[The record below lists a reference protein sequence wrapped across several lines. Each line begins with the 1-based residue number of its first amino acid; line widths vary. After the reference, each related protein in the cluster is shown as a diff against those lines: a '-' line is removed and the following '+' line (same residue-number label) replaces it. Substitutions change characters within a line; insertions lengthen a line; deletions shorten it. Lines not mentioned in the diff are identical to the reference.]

1 MMDFNSITTIFE
13 KGTSKKGTL
22 KVDWGMI
29 EHFSFHIPHSTFLI
43 IFILL
48 LVSCSSI
55 DCPMNNT
62 VSTKY
67 GLYKSDGR
75 IDTLRDT
82 LTVITKQRIAGQ
94 DPVALNRSVN
104 TTSMDLPISYQ
115 GDEDVLYFLRSF
127 PYQYETTV
135 INEEGIE
142 VDTILKLTAYI
153 TDTVTVVKTNRKH
166 FEAIDCTPSFFHTIR
181 NVSYT
186 RNGIDSI
193 VINNPEVNYDA
204 SKEHF
209 RVYFKSRD

>member
-1 MMDFNSITTIFE
+1 MKKYFKSICSSDKI
-13 KGTSKKGTL
+13 KRAGRRGNLLPLASC
-22 KVDWGMI
+22 
-29 EHFSFHIPHSTFLI
+29 
-43 IFILL
+43 LL
-48 LVSCSSI
+48 LLACSSI

-142 VDTILKLTAYI
+142 VDTILNLTAYI

-181 NVSYT
+181 NDSYT

>member
-1 MMDFNSITTIFE
+1 M
-13 KGTSKKGTL
+13 KG
-22 KVDWGMI
+22 
-29 EHFSFHIPHSTFLI
+29 IPL
-43 IFILL
+43 ILL
-48 LVSCSSI
+48 ISLLLLFLFSCSSI

-62 VSTKY
+62 VYTRY
-67 GLYKSDGR
+67 GLYKSDGTV
-75 IDTLRDT
+75 DTLKDT
-82 LTVITKQRIAGQ
+82 LTVVTKQRIGDQ

-104 TTSMDLPISYQ
+104 TTSMDIPISYQ
-115 GDEDVLYFLRSF
+115 GDEDVFYFLRSF
-127 PYQYETTV
+127 PYRYETTV

-142 VDTILKLTAYI
+142 VDTILNLTLYV

-166 FEAIDCTPSFFHTIR
+166 FESIDCTPSFFHTIS
-181 NVSYT
+181 NVKYT

>member
-1 MMDFNSITTIFE
+1 MVFNRLFNRFKGFNDKVELTGKKSIL
-13 KGTSKKGTL
+13 TSL
-22 KVDWGMI
+22 ASHLSPLV
-29 EHFSFHIPHSTFLI
+29 F
-43 IFILL
+43 LL
-48 LVSCSSI
+48 LFLSCSSI

-62 VSTKY
+62 VYTKY
-67 GLYKSDGR
+67 GLYKSDGTV
-75 IDTLRDT
+75 DTLKDT
-82 LTVITKQRIAGQ
+82 LTVITLQRIGDQ

-104 TTSMDLPISYQ
+104 TTGMDIPISYQ

-127 PYQYETTV
+127 PYRYETTV

-142 VDTILKLTAYI
+142 VDTILNLTLYV

-166 FEAIDCTPSFFHTIR
+166 FESIDCTPSFFHTIN
-181 NVSYT
+181 NVKYT

-193 VINNPEVNYDA
+193 VINNPEVNYNA

>member
-1 MMDFNSITTIFE
+1 MRIKTLSYIKE
-13 KGTSKKGTL
+13 KVVGNISHSTL
-22 KVDWGMI
+22 LT
-29 EHFSFHIPHSTFLI
+29 PHSPI
-43 IFILL
+43 IPVWGICLL
-48 LVSCSSI
+48 FFASCSSI

-62 VSTKY
+62 VYTKY
-67 GLYKSDGR
+67 GLYKSDGTV
-75 IDTLRDT
+75 DTLKDT
-82 LTVITKQRIAGQ
+82 LTVVTKQRIGDQ

-104 TTSMDLPISYQ
+104 TTSMDIPISYQ

-127 PYQYETTV
+127 PYRYETTV

-142 VDTILKLTAYI
+142 VDTILNLTLYV

-166 FEAIDCTPSFFHTIR
+166 FESIDCTPSFFHTIS
-181 NVSYT
+181 NVKYT

>member
-1 MMDFNSITTIFE
+1 
-13 KGTSKKGTL
+13 
-22 KVDWGMI
+22 MI
-29 EHFSFHIPHSTFLI
+29 KHFSFLLTPYS
-43 IFILL
+43 LL
-48 LVSCSSI
+48 LLFLLSCSSI

-62 VSTKY
+62 VYTKY
-67 GLYKSDGR
+67 GLYKSDGTV
-75 IDTLRDT
+75 DTLKDT
-82 LTVITKQRIAGQ
+82 LTVVTKQRIGDQ

-104 TTSMDLPISYQ
+104 TTGMDIPISYQ

-127 PYQYETTV
+127 PYRYETTV

-142 VDTILKLTAYI
+142 VDTILNLTLYV

-166 FEAIDCTPSFFHTIR
+166 FESIDCTPSFFHTIS
-181 NVSYT
+181 NVKYT